1 MKGKIH
7 NDKKGDTTMEDE
19 AIIALYNK
27 RDETAIS
34 ETSLKYGKYCYK
46 IAYNIL
52 SDKEDSEECL
62 DDTWLGAWN
71 SIPPENPNSL
81 KLFLGAIVRNISF
94 DKYRYKHREKRGGVG
109 ADIALEEIEDIVVS
123 TLDVEDAVT
132 EGEIVESINRF
143 LSTLDSEERCIFLR
157 RYYFVDDI
165 TDIAKRYARRR
176 DNILVIL
183 SRTRKKLREHL
194 ESEGYTV

>member
-1 MKGKIH
+1 
-7 NDKKGDTTMEDE
+7 MEDE
-19 AIIALYNK
+19 AIIGLYNK

-71 SIPPENPNSL
+71 SIPPEHPKCLRS
-81 KLFLGAIVRNISF
+81 FLGAIVRNVSF
-94 DKYRYKHREKRGGVG
+94 DKYRHKHREKRGGIG
-109 ADIALEEIEDIVVS
+109 ADVALSEIEEIVTGTI
-123 TLDVEDAVT
+123 DVED
-132 EGEIVESINRF
+132 EIIERELVESINSF

-157 RYYFVDDI
+157 RYFFVDDI

-183 SRTRKKLREHL
+183 SRTRKKLKEHL
-194 ESEGYTV
+194 EREGYTV